1 LNIPVVNDLSS
12 LRAIIGISFL
22 LKETTNHRKKKYFT
36 MKYTIIFAAFCS
48 LSLALEPSSPLSR
61 RRTFSITAASIA
73 AISRPSVAVEPYPF
87 EARDRKSNQGAII
100 REDYWYLV
108 GKVPPRQLSGPLKA
122 DDPQWNAFGSC
133 TSNAVTGNSC
143 TYVSLKQRAPAYS
156 KYSFAL
162 SYGAKEYAKLGQLL
176 QQRIALSPTDETL
189 WDEARE
195 YLVTP
200 MKSIPPAIIDAELK
214 GVLFATAMTTSP
226 NFPGPT
232 RELLVARFYMN
243 EAHYASQQMLAAVEK
258 RDIVRAI
265 QAWEFGKDS
274 WNSYFQIVNRSI
286 VPKVGEKFEQIV

>member
-1 LNIPVVNDLSS
+1 
-12 LRAIIGISFL
+12 
-22 LKETTNHRKKKYFT
+22 